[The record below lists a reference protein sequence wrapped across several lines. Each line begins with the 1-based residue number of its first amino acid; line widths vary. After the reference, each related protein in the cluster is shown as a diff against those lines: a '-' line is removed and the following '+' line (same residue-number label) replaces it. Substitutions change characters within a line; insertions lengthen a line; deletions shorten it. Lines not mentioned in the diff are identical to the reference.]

1 MKIPEFQNASVDGN
15 KVTGYLLSEAHP
27 NGRHKARFFKR
38 FGFSAERP
46 EALQEA
52 LKNHANNDYIKA
64 ERTDFGVRYI
74 VEAVLESP
82 DGRNPPVRTVWFCA
96 TEEAAPRFVTA
107 YPV

>member
-15 KVTGYLLSEAHP
+15 KVTGYLLSEAHQ

-52 LKNHANNDYIKA
+52 LKNHASNDYIKA
-64 ERTDFGVRYI
+64 EHTAFGVRYI
-74 VEAVLESP
+74 IEALLESP
-82 DGRNPPVRTVWFCA
+82 DGRNPPVRSVWFSS
-96 TEEAAPRFVTA
+96 TEGTSPRLVTA